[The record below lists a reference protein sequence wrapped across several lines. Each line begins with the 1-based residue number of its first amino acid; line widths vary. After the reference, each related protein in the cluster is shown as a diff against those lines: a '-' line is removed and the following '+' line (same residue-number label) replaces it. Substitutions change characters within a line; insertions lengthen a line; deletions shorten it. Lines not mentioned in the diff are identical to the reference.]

1 MALEQADRVGAVAKI
16 VDWWRKGV
24 FFFLTFSIL
33 LLGIGRTELPLGGA
47 GLSAWSVSRTT
58 FFFWLIWKLL
68 VWFRYGREGLGLKKG
83 WFPLPLLA
91 FYVVVT
97 ISLLPDFH
105 EAADYRYFF
114 FAVMHCVMVMD
125 VFATLD
131 REKLLLLLLGVLPGL
146 LVIRGVSYSPSI
158 FSFEQMNRF
167 PYPFMHPNSAGLL
180 LCMSIPLALATVFS
194 QNGWLR
200 GVMLGSLG
208 TQFAGLILTY
218 SRGAWL
224 GCVISLSAV
233 SLMAKNLRRCVLA
246 LSLIG
251 LVALLAIAPLRHRVM
266 TLENPVDDEA
276 VAGRVKFMTDA
287 FIVGLKHPLFGVGYG
302 RDRLREG
309 VKEDIPNS
317 QQVGFIPHSHSIYTE
332 MLAET
337 GLVGLG
343 ALMWMVLL
351 NITRLVRR
359 ARSELSQPGRIRY
372 FCMAASLIAFL
383 VACLTDV
390 PFYNH
395 DTRIF
400 FFTLLAMTY
409 LALRS
414 DVGNSWQIGAVFFKH
429 RKALAKTTSSTPCVN
444 P

>member
-1 MALEQADRVGAVAKI
+1 MDGLRATTAVA
-16 VDWWRKGV
+16 DWWGKGV
-24 FFFLTFSIL
+24 FFFLTFSIF
-33 LLGIGRTELPLGGA
+33 LLGVGHLQFSRGGA
-47 GLSAWSVSRTT
+47 GLSAWSISRTT
-58 FFFWLIWKLL
+58 FFFWLIWKLV
-68 VWFRYGREGLGLKKG
+68 VWFRYGREGLGLKRG

-91 FYVVVT
+91 FYAVVT

-218 SRGAWL
+218 SRGAWFA
-224 GCVISLSAV
+224 CAASLLAT
-233 SLMAKNLRRCVLA
+233 SLLAKKLRRCVLA
-246 LSLIG
+246 LGLIG

-276 VAGRVKFMTDA
+276 VAGRFKFMTDA

-309 VKEDIPNS
+309 VKEDIPKS
-317 QQVGFIPHSHSIYTE
+317 RELGFIPHSHSMYTE

-337 GLVGLG
+337 GFLGLG
-343 ALMWMVLL
+343 ALIWMVLL
-351 NITRLVRR
+351 NITRLIRK
-359 ARSELSQPGRIRY
+359 APSELSPQNQTAN

-383 VACLTDV
+383 VFGLTDV

-400 FFTLLAMTY
+400 FFTLLALSY
-409 LALRS
+409 LFLRR
-414 DVGNSWQIGAVFFKH
+414 DPLDI
-429 RKALAKTTSSTPCVN
+429 RETE
-444 P
+444 